1 METTRKTTTYTAEFR
16 ASAVKL
22 ALESDLPT
30 AQIARELGIT
40 KSTLYTWI
48 YNHRNGNKKPAA
60 KNDDNLLEE
69 LKNLRKENKRLKEER
84 EILKKAAA
92 YFAKEVK

>member
-1 METTRKTTTYTAEFR
+1 METTKKINTYTAEFR

-22 ALESDLPT
+22 ALDSDQPT
-30 AQIARELGIT
+30 AQIARELGVT

-48 YNHRNGNKKPAA
+48 DNYRNGSRKST

-69 LKNLRKENKRLKEER
+69 VKHLKKENKRLREER

-92 YFAKEVK
+92 YFAKSVK